1 MIAPGPFLP
10 RVQEAYWVD
19 ATILP
24 FAGAGGQQAVVV
36 LDVPATT
43 LGTIGV
49 DAARRRPGPG
59 PGHPLDAGERDADH
73 DGPGGGPRQSLD
85 CPRQRSVQ

>member
-1 MIAPGPFLP
+1 MAPGPFLP

-24 FAGAGGQQAVVV
+24 FTHAGGQHAVVV

-43 LGTIGV
+43 TGTIGV
-49 DAARRRPGPG
+49 EVPG
-59 PGHPLDAGERDADH
+59 AGRV
-73 DGPGGGPRQSLD
+73 P
-85 CPRQRSVQ
+85 VQGILWTPANVIRVT